1 MEKIN
6 AVITGVGAIQGQDY
20 AMAKWAVGIRLK
32 SPTLRAVEDALA
44 RGEIIRT
51 HVMRPTW
58 HLVAAEDIRWMLKLS
73 AQRIKSANDSFA
85 KGHGV
90 DISEALFSRCNR
102 LIEKLLEGNKSLT
115 KQEIEAGLANEGMTV
130 DNRLMTRFMARA
142 EVEGI
147 VCSGVDKGKKAT
159 YGDFVWI
166 NYTQKSLTGSIID
179 SSDPSVA
186 VGAGVSPYYTL
197 GGPILMQMNTDAEKY
212 IDPLS
217 DILMNIPEGTTG
229 SSIVSSIMSLSSAL
243 VYRDYTVESIVEE
256 DNLLDYEKSMIGRY
270 FADNNLDVFKEVPLH
285 EGKTDTVAL
294 IAKTKENASGVFVQA
309 TDSVTVW
316 AEGRILDEL
325 NPSLR
330 QFLKMDSDDV
340 VTWYLPDMIK
350 GISLTLPELKVGE
363 EATILFSSG
372 MGYGYR
378 GSRNYDGTYVVP
390 AYSTLLF
397 KVKIV
402 DTKENPKKDK

>member
-1 MEKIN
+1 MKSNYLIVTLALLASGFMGCSDDDGDNWKKKFENEQEKIKEFVYSKD
-6 AVITGVGAIQGQDY
+6 ADPKVFTYHYSYLKEDIEDY
-20 AMAKWAVGIRLK
+20 AY
-32 SPTLRAVEDALA
+32 
-44 RGEIIRT
+44 
-51 HVMRPTW
+51 
-58 HLVAAEDIRWMLKLS
+58 
-73 AQRIKSANDSFA
+73 
-85 KGHGV
+85 
-90 DISEALFSRCNR
+90 LFNYQK
-102 LIEKLLEGNKSLT
+102 E
-115 KQEIEAGLANEGMTV
+115 
-130 DNRLMTRFMARA
+130 
-142 EVEGI
+142 
-147 VCSGVDKGKKAT
+147 GKKAT

-197 GGPILMQMNTDAEKY
+197 GGPILVQMNTDAEKY

-243 VYRDYTVESIVEE
+243 VYRDYTVERIVET
-256 DNLLDYEKSMIGRY
+256 NSLLDYENDMIGRY
-270 FADNNLDVFKEVPLH
+270 IEGNGLEVFKEVRLH
-285 EGKTDTVAL
+285 EEKADT
-294 IAKTKENASGVFVQA
+294 IAFIVKTKENVSGIPVHA

-325 NPSLR
+325 NTSLR
-330 QFLKMDSDDV
+330 QFLKMDSDNEAK
-340 VTWYLPDMIK
+340 WYLPDMIK
-350 GISLTLPELKVGE
+350 GVALTLPELRVGE

-378 GSRNYDGTYVVP
+378 GLRNYDGTYVIP

-397 KVKIV
+397 KVKII
-402 DTKENPKKDK
+402 DTKENSKNDK

>member
-1 MEKIN
+1 VYSKDSDPKIFKYHYTYLKED
-6 AVITGVGAIQGQDY
+6 IEDY
-20 AMAKWAVGIRLK
+20 AY
-32 SPTLRAVEDALA
+32 
-44 RGEIIRT
+44 
-51 HVMRPTW
+51 
-58 HLVAAEDIRWMLKLS
+58 
-73 AQRIKSANDSFA
+73 
-85 KGHGV
+85 
-90 DISEALFSRCNR
+90 LFNYQK
-102 LIEKLLEGNKSLT
+102 E
-115 KQEIEAGLANEGMTV
+115 
-130 DNRLMTRFMARA
+130 
-142 EVEGI
+142 
-147 VCSGVDKGKKAT
+147 GKKAT

>member
-1 MEKIN
+1 MKSSYLFMVLALLASGFIGCSDDDGDNWKKIFEDEQENIKEFVYSKDSDPKVFEYEYTYKKEK
-6 AVITGVGAIQGQDY
+6 VKDY
-20 AMAKWAVGIRLK
+20 AY
-32 SPTLRAVEDALA
+32 
-44 RGEIIRT
+44 
-51 HVMRPTW
+51 
-58 HLVAAEDIRWMLKLS
+58 
-73 AQRIKSANDSFA
+73 
-85 KGHGV
+85 
-90 DISEALFSRCNR
+90 LFNYQK
-102 LIEKLLEGNKSLT
+102 E
-115 KQEIEAGLANEGMTV
+115 
-130 DNRLMTRFMARA
+130 
-142 EVEGI
+142 
-147 VCSGVDKGKKAT
+147 GKKAT

-166 NYTQKSLTGSIID
+166 NYTQKDLTGNIID

-197 GGPILMQMNTDAEKY
+197 GGPILVQMNTDAEKY
-212 IDPLS
+212 VDPLS

-229 SSIVSSIMSLSSAL
+229 SSIVSSIMSLSSVL

-256 DNLLDYEKSMIGRY
+256 DNLLDYENSMIKRY
-270 FADNNLDVFKEVPLH
+270 FADENLEFFETVPLH
-285 EGKTDTVAL
+285 EGKTDTIAF
-294 IAKTKENASGVFVQA
+294 IAKTKENLNGTPIQA

-316 AEGRILDEL
+316 AEGRILDEF
-325 NPSLR
+325 NSSLH
-330 QFLKMDSDDV
+330 QFLKMDSDDEV
-340 VTWYLPDMIK
+340 KWFLPDMIK

-397 KVKIV
+397 KVKII

>member
-1 MEKIN
+1 MKSNYWVMLLCLLASGFIGCSDDDGDNWKKTFEDEQARIKDFVYSKDSDPKIFKYHYTYLKED
-6 AVITGVGAIQGQDY
+6 IEDY
-20 AMAKWAVGIRLK
+20 AY
-32 SPTLRAVEDALA
+32 
-44 RGEIIRT
+44 
-51 HVMRPTW
+51 
-58 HLVAAEDIRWMLKLS
+58 
-73 AQRIKSANDSFA
+73 
-85 KGHGV
+85 
-90 DISEALFSRCNR
+90 LFNYQK
-102 LIEKLLEGNKSLT
+102 E
-115 KQEIEAGLANEGMTV
+115 
-130 DNRLMTRFMARA
+130 
-142 EVEGI
+142 
-147 VCSGVDKGKKAT
+147 GKKAT

-372 MGYGYR
+372 MGYGYI